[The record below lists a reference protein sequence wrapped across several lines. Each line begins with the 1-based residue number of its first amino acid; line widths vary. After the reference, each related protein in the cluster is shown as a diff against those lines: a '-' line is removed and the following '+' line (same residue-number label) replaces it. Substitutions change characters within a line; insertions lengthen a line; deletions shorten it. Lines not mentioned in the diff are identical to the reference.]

1 MGKFEDMDGK
11 FRGRCWKFSRTLM
24 GIICDINGEIIW
36 HPWGISRT
44 LLGIFLG
51 HYQGNEGT
59 LQWNFKRSLRTMRE
73 L

>member
-11 FRGRCWKFSRTLM
+11 IRGHCWKISRTLM
-24 GIICDINGEIIW
+24 VIIYDINGEIIW

-44 LLGIFLG
+44 LLGAFLG
-51 HYQGNEGT
+51 QYQGNEGT
-59 LQWNFKRSLRTMRE
+59 LQWNFKQSLRTMRE